1 MAKKRYPRVSDD
13 PATKHPVI
21 SEATARTY
29 SRERDRKSAAQI
41 ALSIAAVK
49 KRLRKPIKRDKTDI
63 AWALEIAGIGE
74 GPADLSENAREYL
87 YSDK

>member
-1 MAKKRYPRVSDD
+1 MV
-13 PATKHPVI
+13 
-21 SEATARTY
+21 SEATARAYT
-29 SRERDRKSAAQI
+29 RERDRKRAAQI
-41 ALSIAAVK
+41 ALSVAAVK
-49 KRLRKPIKRDKTDI
+49 KQIRKPVKRDKTDI